1 MRAISRLGS
10 TYCEPTSGVQKG
22 AVARR
27 FGTPEHPLNEHCIWR
42 HSKNHL
48 SAVQRAALLT
58 AIQPTDI
65 DLDKLKVSEGQSL
78 LASLLAQR
86 ARLQQHVELAVELGA
101 PAIAIAGEGRITA
114 NLELVSKLLGQLVNV
129 HDVRHTSILISPDYI
144 RLRQALTIALR
155 PHPAAARDVAAALG
169 RLEQD
174 AAEEIAAAAG
184 KPNGKLIEHQADRS
198 PELAQCVEVPT

>member
-1 MRAISRLGS
+1 
-10 TYCEPTSGVQKG
+10 
-22 AVARR
+22 
-27 FGTPEHPLNEHCIWR
+27 
-42 HSKNHL
+42 
-48 SAVQRAALLT
+48 VQRAALLT

-86 ARLQQHVELAVELGA
+86 ARLQQHVELWRSELGA

>member
-1 MRAISRLGS
+1 AELRAAFLCAEFGFDGDLRHAGYIATWIDLLRADKRGS
-10 TYCEPTSGVQKG
+10 KRRR
-22 AVARR
+22 RR

-114 NLELVSKLLGQLVNV
+114 NLE
-129 HDVRHTSILISPDYI
+129 
-144 RLRQALTIALR
+144 
-155 PHPAAARDVAAALG
+155 
-169 RLEQD
+169 
-174 AAEEIAAAAG
+174 
-184 KPNGKLIEHQADRS
+184 
-198 PELAQCVEVPT
+198 